1 MLPQAVLGEPQL
13 IYWRRTSRIGHA
25 HCGHRWSARWLHGR
39 SHGLVCLEGD
49 LRWIKDMDISQ
60 VWGIMSLHPYP
71 HCFTL
76 LTLPLSSRASPFR
89 GEGKEVDS
97 VWNYRHRAPDS
108 SFPCSVRWQMLS
120 GSCQNKNKPT
130 IEPSLKITG
139 KVCWA
144 ELYLAKLTVLD
155 DSIGKVPS
163 IDRWHQFLRVT
174 LQYILLT

>member
-97 VWNYRHRAPDS
+97 VWKFGTTDTEPQTAVFHVLFADRCYLVAARTRI
-108 SFPCSVRWQMLS
+108 
-120 GSCQNKNKPT
+120 NKK
-130 IEPSLKITG
+130 S